1 LKSYGLR
8 QVPQQFVHLFSLFAD
23 IVTADLGAALEI
35 ANEANKDFHGC
46 CFAGAIGSN
55 IAENFAFVYVQSYIV

>member
-1 LKSYGLR
+1 
-8 QVPQQFVHLFSLFAD
+8 VHLFSLFAD